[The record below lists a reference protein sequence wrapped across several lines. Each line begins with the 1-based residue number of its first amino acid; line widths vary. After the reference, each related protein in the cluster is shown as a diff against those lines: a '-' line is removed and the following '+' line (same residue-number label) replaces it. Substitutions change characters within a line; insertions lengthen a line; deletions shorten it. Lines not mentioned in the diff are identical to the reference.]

1 MPAKAAKKAAPK
13 KKPAAKKAGAK
24 KVAKKATKKVAKKAA
39 PKKKAAKKKAPAKKK
54 AAKKTLYKWKDGWNP
69 VVYLTRRQDVFKKS
83 KLDRWKNNKI
93 QILEFE
99 PRCFSFVITI

>member
-1 MPAKAAKKAAPK
+1 MVTYFGLHDRDLGNADGGLKAAEAA
-13 KKPAAKKAGAK
+13 AHDEETRSAMGA
-24 KVAKKATKKVAKKAA
+24 
-39 PKKKAAKKKAPAKKK
+39 
-54 AAKKTLYKWKDGWNP
+54 
-69 VVYLTRRQDVFKKS
+69 TRRQDVFKKS